1 MKERE
6 REGHEPP
13 LHIKVQAANLDLLI
27 VLAFLVNKNDHHAKV
42 KEERKKEKNERK
54 GTKERSLS
62 IYLSIYLWSKQ
73 ENAKTRDKGKKKQ
86 KKGLKAFLRETNKN
100 TRIERKQVGRRRA
113 TSF

>member
-62 IYLSIYLWSKQ
+62 IYLSMVQTRKRKDKRQGKEETEERSKGFSKRNKQ
-73 ENAKTRDKGKKKQ
+73 EH
-86 KKGLKAFLRETNKN
+86 KN
-100 TRIERKQVGRRRA
+100 
-113 TSF
+113 